1 MRLILNKD
9 SQVTDYE
16 QAFSQYLERRGLK
29 LTKPRR
35 QILDSVFAVH
45 EHFDAEQLHARMKSL
60 SGEISLATIYRT
72 LPLLVEAG
80 LIQLSLRSASRDVF
94 EHIFGHP
101 KHIHWVC
108 QKCGRVQETSLDEL
122 NKVLGRDA
130 EKIRFQPQETSVQ
143 VRGLCWQ
150 CRAEPG
156 GKR

>member
-1 MRLILNKD
+1 MSD
-9 SQVTDYE
+9 YTQV
-16 QAFSQYLERRGLK
+16 FSQYLERRGLK
-29 LTKPRR
+29 LTRPRK
-35 QILDSVFAVH
+35 QILESVFSLH

-60 SGEISLATIYRT
+60 SAEISLATIYRT

-108 QKCGRVQETSLDEL
+108 QNCGRVQETSLDALSKSLDREAQQI
-122 NKVLGRDA
+122 K
-130 EKIRFQPQETSVQ
+130 FQRSEISVQ

-150 CRAEPG
+150 CSSA
-156 GKR
+156 GKKQS